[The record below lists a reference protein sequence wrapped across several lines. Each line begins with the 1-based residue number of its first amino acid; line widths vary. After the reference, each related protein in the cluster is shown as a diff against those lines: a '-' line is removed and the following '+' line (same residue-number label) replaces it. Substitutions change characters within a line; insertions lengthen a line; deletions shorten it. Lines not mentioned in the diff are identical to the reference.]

1 MKKWRMQFQ
10 AITQVEVDAENYTEA
25 IQKGEEIAMEKSID
39 SSLIW
44 SDFKVLHKTIEMVE
58 K

>member
-10 AITQVEVDAENYTEA
+10 AITQVEVDAKNYTEA
-25 IQKGEEIAMEKSID
+25 IQKGEELAMEKSINGN
-39 SSLIW
+39 LIW
-44 SDFKVLHKTIEMVE
+44 SNFKVLSKTIEMVE